1 MAIGKNS
8 RMRRGDVLI
17 LTLVLIAGLL
27 LLGFSYWQSQSS
39 IQGATLVVTNT
50 ATDTRQVYPL
60 GKDARFTVEGVLG
73 DSTIEIQDGK
83 ARFVSS
89 PCPDQICI
97 HVFDWIEK
105 EYQLSFCLPNQIL
118 LEVQE

>member
-27 LLGFSYWQSQSS
+27 LLGFSYWQSQNS
-39 IQGATLVVTNT
+39 IQGATLVVKNT

-97 HVFDWIEK
+97 HVFGWIEK